1 MDVFKC
7 VYFNKDI
14 VIEVIL
20 YFWEYFNKEDYFI
33 WLVEYMYDDE
43 LKRIFMICNLVGGMF
58 QRLEKF
64 RKIVFV
70 SVIIF
75 GEDGN
80 IFISGVWICRT

>member
-1 MDVFKC
+1 MYFFSLFDMDVFKR

-58 QRLEKF
+58 
-64 RKIVFV
+64 
-70 SVIIF
+70 
-75 GEDGN
+75 
-80 IFISGVWICRT
+80 